1 MTGRRKGLI
10 GLVAALI
17 LGLGVAAGLAARV
30 PDPLP
35 ATVAKAKPK
44 PKPAVVQPVVAKTAV
59 DEPFVVRRALQI
71 DGPLGHGDW
80 YWDDAG
86 VPDGPVVI
94 TIDLTAQTL
103 SVFRGGYEI
112 GVAVILYGA
121 TDKPSPTGVF
131 PITQKK
137 VHHIS
142 NLYNAPMPYM
152 MRLTNDGV
160 AIHASDVKWGSATHG
175 CIGVP
180 TEFAKRVFAQATLGT
195 KVIITDGQMM
205 QVGDRLG
212 D

>member
-10 GLVAALI
+10 GLVAAVI
-17 LGLGVAAGLAARV
+17 LGCGVAAGLAARV

-35 ATVAKAKPK
+35 ATVAKAKPT
-44 PKPAVVQPVVAKTAV
+44 PTPAVVQSVAAKPKV

-86 VPDGPVVI
+86 VPEGPVVI

-180 TEFAKRVFAQATLGT
+180 TEFARRVFAQAALGT

>member
-10 GLVAALI
+10 GLAAALI
-17 LGLGVAAGLAARV
+17 LGSGVAAGLAARV

-35 ATVAKAKPK
+35 ATTVKAKPRS
-44 PKPAVVQPVVAKTAV
+44 AVVQPVSAKPAAE
-59 DEPFVVRRALQI
+59 EPFVVKRALQI

-94 TIDLTAQTL
+94 TTDLSAQTL

-131 PITQKK
+131 SITQKK

-180 TEFAKRVFAQATLGT
+180 AEFAKRLFAQAALGT
-195 KVIITDGQMM
+195 KVIITDGQVL